1 MVITWTAAEVR
12 ALANVLSPGIDPTA
26 KWHPC
31 RRNMATLLPRLTVQR
46 KGGAADRQWHSGG
59 VTEAPPNPTDRAL
72 TSTWTPSHPVDP
84 AQVLWPLRRGRHDPT
99 LRFEPGG
106 IWRTSLT
113 PLGPVTLH
121 LATDRQPEIGSAAWG
136 PGAEWATAQL
146 PELLG
151 ADDDWSGLDTTGHPL
166 LQRSRWAHPGLRIP
180 RTTLVFESLV
190 PAVLEQ
196 RVVGADARRSW
207 RELVTRFGSPAP
219 GPAPDGMW
227 VAPSAVQWNR
237 IPSWEWH
244 RAGVDPGR
252 AATVLRAT
260 RVADGLQ
267 RTVARGRGGP
277 DVTAALR
284 TVPGIGVWTAAE
296 IVQRAHG
303 DPDTVSI
310 GDYHLPALVGWALI
324 GRPVDDGGMLEL
336 LEPWRGHRQRV
347 MRLIESSGVRKP
359 RFGHRAPRVDHR
371 RR

>member
-1 MVITWTAAEVR
+1 M
-12 ALANVLSPGIDPTA
+12 G
-26 KWHPC
+26 
-31 RRNMATLLPRLTVQR
+31 
-46 KGGAADRQWHSGG
+46 HSGRM
-59 VTEAPPNPTDRAL
+59 TDRPVS
-72 TSTWTPSHPVDP
+72 STWTPPHPIEP
-84 AQVLWPLRRGRHDPT
+84 AQVLGPLRRGRHDPT

-121 LATDRQPEIGSAAWG
+121 LATDRRPEIRTTAWG
-136 PGAEWATAQL
+136 PGAEWAIAQV

-151 ADDDWSGLDTTGHPL
+151 AQDDWSELDTTGHPVL
-166 LQRSRWAHPGLRIP
+166 RRSRAAHPGLRIP
-180 RTTLVFESLV
+180 RTTLVFEALV

-207 RELVTRFGSPAP
+207 RELVTRFGSAAP
-219 GPAPDGMW
+219 GPAPAGMR
-227 VAPSAVQWNR
+227 VPPSAPEWGR

-267 RTVARGRGGP
+267 RTVQQGPGGP
-277 DVTAALR
+277 PVTRALR
-284 TVPGIGVWTAAE
+284 TVTGIGVWTAAE

-303 DPDTVSI
+303 DPDTVSV

-324 GRPVDDGGMLEL
+324 GRPVDDDGMLEL
-336 LEPWRGHRQRV
+336 LEPWAGHRQRV
-347 MRLIESSGVRKP
+347 MRLIESGEVRKP
-359 RFGHRAPRVDHR
+359 RFGHRAARVDHR
-371 RR
+371 RH